1 MANLIE
7 KIIQSLSKS
16 KQSQSHPA
24 IKENTVSQHKY
35 RFETIALHGGQSPD
49 PTTTARAVPIYRT
62 SSFVFK
68 NTQHAANLF
77 GLRELGNIYTRLTN
91 PTTEVLEQ
99 RVTEL
104 EGGTASVAVASG
116 TSAIFYAIITLAQA
130 GDEIVAANNLYG
142 GTYTQFASILPAL
155 GITVKFVDPKD
166 PQNFAKAITPK
177 TKALYIE
184 TIGNPVLDFVDIR
197 AIADIAHANG
207 LPLIADATFTTPY
220 LLRTIEHGADIV
232 VNSLTKW
239 LGGHGTGIGGI
250 ITDSGKFNW
259 KGGKHPLFTE
269 PDSNYHGLRWA
280 FDLPEPLAPI
290 AFALRVRTVPLRNLG
305 AAISPD
311 NSWQFLQGI
320 ETLPL
325 RLARHVENSQRVAD
339 FLKQHPKVAW
349 VRYPGLKD
357 DPAHALASRYLTKG
371 FGGVVVFG
379 VKGGYEAAVRV
390 IDSIPLFSHLANV
403 GDAKSLILHP
413 ASTSHSQLSP
423 EQQQASGLTPDLIRL
438 SVGIEHIED
447 ILEALEAGLAR
458 A

>member
-1 MANLIE
+1 M
-7 KIIQSLSKS
+7 SK
-16 KQSQSHPA
+16 P
-24 IKENTVSQHKY
+24 Y

-49 PTTTARAVPIYRT
+49 PTTTARAVPVYRT

-68 NTQHAANLF
+68 STEHAANLF

-91 PTTEVLEQ
+91 PTTDVLEQ
-99 RVTEL
+99 RVTQL
-104 EGGTASVAVASG
+104 EGGAASVAVASG
-116 TSAIFYAIITLAQA
+116 TSAIFYTIITLAKS
-130 GDEIVAANNLYG
+130 GDEIVSANNLYG
-142 GTYTQFASILPAL
+142 GTYTQFDSILPNF
-155 GITVKFVDPKD
+155 GIQVNFVDGKD
-166 PQNFAKAITPK
+166 PENFRKAITSK

-184 TIGNPVLDFVDIR
+184 TIGNPVLDFLDIR
-197 AIADIAHANG
+197 AIADIAHENG
-207 LPLIADATFTTPY
+207 IPLIVDATFTTPF
-220 LLRTIEHGADIV
+220 LLRSIEHGADIV
-232 VNSLTKW
+232 INSLTKW

-250 ITDSGKFNW
+250 ITDAGTFNW
-259 KGGKHPLFTE
+259 AGGNHPLLSE

-280 FDLPEPLAPI
+280 IDLPEPLKPI

-325 RLARHVENSQRVAD
+325 RLERHVENTQKVAD
-339 FLKQHPKVAW
+339 FLKKHPKVSW
-349 VRYPGLKD
+349 VRYPGLVD
-357 DPAHALASRYLTKG
+357 DPTHGIASKYLKKG

-379 VKGGYEAAVRV
+379 IKGGYEAAVKL

-413 ASTSHSQLSP
+413 ASTSHSQLSSD
-423 EQQQASGLTPDLIRL
+423 QQLAGGLTPDLVRL
-438 SVGIEHIED
+438 SIGIEHIDD
-447 ILEALEAGLAR
+447 ILDALEEGLAK